1 MTIRLMF
8 FQVLGMLLIVFLSQG
23 SNAEAQ
29 DAGAQLAMACG
40 SCHGL
45 HGEGGETIPPLAGR
59 DEAEL
64 LEQMR
69 ALKQPREGNPI
80 MPRILRAYDEEE
92 LKALA
97 RYFAEIKP

>member
-1 MTIRLMF
+1 MLAFAF
-8 FQVLGMLLIVFLSQG
+8 FGQAGQVQ
-23 SNAEAQ
+23 AQ

-45 HGEGGETIPPLAGR
+45 NGGGGETIPPLAGR
-59 DEAEL
+59 DKSEL

-69 ALKQPREGNPI
+69 ALKEPHEGVTI
-80 MPRILRAYDEEE
+80 MPRILRAYDDDE

-97 RYFAEIKP
+97 GHFARMEP